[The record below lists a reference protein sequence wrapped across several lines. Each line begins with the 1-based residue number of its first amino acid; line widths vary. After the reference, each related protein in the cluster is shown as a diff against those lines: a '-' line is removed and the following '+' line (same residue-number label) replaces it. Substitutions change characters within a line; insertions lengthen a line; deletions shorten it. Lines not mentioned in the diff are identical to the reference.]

1 MKILLTG
8 ASGFIGRALQ
18 SQLEALGHVVVA
30 LSTRERPGAY
40 RWRPETG
47 QIPEGVLQGVD
58 TVIHLAGSPIDTI
71 WTTKRKILIYNSRV
85 FNTAMLCEQLA
96 SVRVKPRRVILASGV
111 HICPYLPQPEAPV
124 NSETY
129 TQGSFLATVI
139 KDWELAARSLHEA
152 KIDALHLR
160 LGIVM
165 SPKGGMLK
173 KILPLA
179 RCRLMPILGNGQQR
193 MSWISL
199 EDVVGV
205 ILWSLNTRGLK
216 GPLAVVTPDSI
227 TQLEWATTVARHY
240 HYKPWLYLPEGLIKL
255 ILGQMAEELIFSN
268 LSVQPKKLLDEG
280 YAFRFSSFLDYLN
293 FSLA

>member
-8 ASGFIGRALQ
+8 ASGLVGKALKPK
-18 SQLEALGHVVVA
+18 LEAAGHIVVA
-30 LSTRERPGAY
+30 LSTSQRPGAY
-40 RWRPETG
+40 RWRPEIG
-47 QIPEGVLQGVD
+47 NIPEGVLQGVD
-58 TVIHLAGSPIDTI
+58 TVIHLAGSPIDAI
-71 WTTKRKILIYNSRV
+71 WTNKRKTLIYNSRI

-96 SVRVKPRRVILASGV
+96 SLPVKPRRVILASGI

-124 NSETY
+124 SSETY

-160 LGIVM
+160 LGVVM

-173 KILPLA
+173 KILPIA
-179 RCRLMPILGNGQQR
+179 WCRLMPILGNGKQK

-199 EDVVGV
+199 EDVIEI
-205 ILWSLNTRGLK
+205 ILWSLKTEGLK
-216 GPLAVVTPDSI
+216 GPLAAVTPDSI

-240 HYKPWLYLPEGLIKL
+240 HYKLWLHLPAGLIRL
-255 ILGQMAEELIFSN
+255 FLGQMAEELIFSN